1 MTPTTTFFTLFKQIS
16 TNSNSKPLVSCAFC
30 SFKTYKLKS
39 WSIDH
44 FHVTSHHFRSPRLL
58 EKVKNSSPKNCRPT
72 VVYRLLRKSSA
83 NSRPTVGRMSVICW
97 PSTHSIN
104 LGIPSSTL
112 LQVILILLLY
122 RFYVKIIFIQY
133 IIECMETLIMQL
145 LILFNFKH
153 LHF

>member
-1 MTPTTTFFTLFKQIS
+1 MRILLLQDLQAQI
-16 TNSNSKPLVSCAFC
+16 LVNRSFSC
-30 SFKTYKLKS
+30 
-39 WSIDH
+39 D
-44 FHVTSHHFRSPRLL
+44 VTSFPVATFVGESEEQLPQKTVGRLSFTAFYENLLPTVGRLL
-58 EKVKNSSPKNCRPT
+58 AVCRPT
-72 VVYRLLRKSSA
+72 VGS
-83 NSRPTVGRMSVICW
+83 MSVICW

-145 LILFNFKH
+145 LILFNFNH